1 MADLITRNISA
12 LPFAGGTMQTA
23 QPSQAA
29 VALTANRMVWTYC
42 QATPAW
48 RFFSIIDTPEG
59 WATGGNPVVTSNR
72 MFDQRQYSGSNLLMF
87 RLNDTTFGV
96 AECVGSSVNYKLEVF
111 QIDTNNVITRLWS
124 NLDPYGNIVNG
135 STFISGNLAYY
146 YGSGTRFSN
155 ASQMMPI
162 VDNKVLHLFLDS
174 NRKLNYQTLT
184 WDPVGM
190 TISYS
195 TTAVLPG
202 VLDYQYAPEITIKQI
217 PGSTKMFV
225 NARTIAAATTWEG
238 GTNIST
244 LNYVFNADGTLSN
257 TIGFTG
263 STPNAAVGTGYCL
276 DTTAMS
282 ETRFA
287 RLNWGNAYYYNMDG
301 TTSQGYAPV
310 GNSTSTKAMMAY
322 ALDANY
328 NLLIERTHFTSNGA
342 TPLNIKVF
350 RRDDSN
356 ITSQS
361 AASAASA
368 TGYSVTAPYIDTWRY
383 DPRPRMQANG
393 DLFWWGLDTTGTKLS
408 WNILKNPT
416 A

>member
-12 LPFAGGTMQTA
+12 LPFAGGTMLTA
-23 QPSQAA
+23 QPTQTA
-29 VALTANRMVWTYC
+29 VILTANRMVWTYC
-42 QATPAW
+42 QTTPAW

-72 MFDQRQYSGSNLLMF
+72 MFDQRQYSGTNLLMF
-87 RLNDTTFGV
+87 RLNDSTF
-96 AECVGSSVNYKLEVF
+96 CVMEGMSNVNNYKVEVF
-111 QIDTNNVITRLWS
+111 QIDANNVISRLWS
-124 NLDPYGNIVNG
+124 NLDTYGNVVTNFLG
-135 STFISGNLAYY
+135 GNLGY
-146 YGSGTRFSN
+146 YGGAGTRFSN
-155 ASQMMPI
+155 TSQIMPI
-162 VDNKVLHLFLDS
+162 ADNKVLHLFLDS
-174 NRKLNYQTLT
+174 TRRLNTQVLT

-190 TISYS
+190 TL
-195 TTAVLPG
+195 TGPTATILAG
-202 VLDYQYAPEITIKQI
+202 TLDYSGAPEITIKPI

-225 NARTIAAATTWEG
+225 NARTLNSNSTWEG
-238 GTNIST
+238 GASIST
-244 LNYVFNADGTLSN
+244 VNFVFNADGTLSN
-257 TIGFTG
+257 SIGWTG
-263 STPNAAVGTGYCL
+263 SAPNAAVGTGYCI

-282 ETRFA
+282 ETRMA

-301 TTSQGYAPV
+301 ITSQGYAPV

-322 ALDANY
+322 AIDANY

-361 AASAASA
+361 AASATSA